1 VTWIRGKA
9 RTAGPVN
16 AVSLPKV
23 TPADKKDWLDRQSRT
38 RPMIMAIGG
47 AGGARGPAPR
57 IEPPKESEIEWPE
70 TLPAFSGN
78 DAVQMTPEGQV
89 WVQRVK
95 PASDKTPSYD
105 VFDGAGKLVGSVTLR
120 PKSRVAGFGKGTVYV
135 VRSDEDDLQYLER
148 YRR

>member
-1 VTWIRGKA
+1 
-9 RTAGPVN
+9 
-16 AVSLPKV
+16 
-23 TPADKKDWLDRQSRT
+23 
-38 RPMIMAIGG
+38 
-47 AGGARGPAPR
+47 
-57 IEPPKESEIEWPE
+57 
-70 TLPAFSGN
+70 
-78 DAVQMTPEGQV
+78 MTPEGQV

-105 VFDGAGKLVGSVTLR
+105 VFDGAGNLVGSVTLR